1 MIVTGADAGVP
12 GRLVAD
18 GVLCD
23 PQWVIN
29 SHAIGFLAGPLVPDA
44 VNDGVIEAAGRH
56 GPVEVAALC
65 EEPSCR
71 VPAAGLDEKRSGP
84 GPALNAAGGLSREIG
99 KRWQFR
105 SLKS

>member
-65 EEPSCR
+65 EDR
-71 VPAAGLDEKRSGP
+71 HAGFRLPAWMKNDRA
-84 GPALNAAGGLSREIG
+84 PALH
-99 KRWQFR
+99 
-105 SLKS
+105 